1 MPAFF
6 IHGRYGRISAMIS
19 YIEGTIELKA
29 EKFTV
34 IRTSGGVG
42 YKVFSPDDVLSKL
55 PEKGSTA
62 RLWTHLY
69 VREDALDLYGFL
81 HFAELELFEMLI
93 SVSGIG
99 PKGALGVLGIAPCDT
114 IKKAIASGDTSYLT
128 RVSGIGRKTAEKIV
142 LELREKMAGKGVS
155 GVEAPELRDEADA
168 LDALIQLGYSP
179 REAREALA
187 RVPKEIQGAEKRLK
201 EVLKMLGKK

>member
-1 MPAFF
+1 
-6 IHGRYGRISAMIS
+6 MIS

-155 GVEAPELRDEADA
+155 GLEAPELRDEADA